1 MGPKVRPARLS
12 DKEPLMSFIRGV
24 WGGHDY
30 IPRVWDEWFR
40 DKANPMYVVEVDGV
54 PVGMNRMTILEDGSA
69 WLEGVRVH
77 PAHRGRGLATMLGE
91 NSLRV
96 ARRRGAKAFRLA
108 SGSRN
113 KAAHRQI
120 ARLGFTEVTR
130 FSVYEPVKGALARD
144 GAKRVSPGDL
154 DEAERLMRR
163 TKEFVIGHGVYWNNW
178 RATLMTPG
186 VTRGLAE
193 EGAVWRLGDA
203 VAVAKPGGEGRG
215 SWEQVCFIGGEPT
228 DAVRLARC
236 LFGRNRDA
244 SQRWA
249 YVPQGSPLVH
259 AMRTSGFARRVSIV
273 LFEWKAAK
281 G

>member
-1 MGPKVRPARLS
+1 MGIRVRPARLS

-30 IPRVWDEWFR
+30 IPRVWGEWFR

-54 PVGMNRMTILEDGSA
+54 PVGMNRMTMLEDGSA

-77 PAHRGRGLATMLGE
+77 PDHRGKGLATMLGE

-96 ARRRGAKAFRLA
+96 ARKRGAMAFKLA

-113 KAAHRQI
+113 KRAHRQI

-144 GAKRVSPGDL
+144 GARRVGPEDL

-163 TKEFVIGHGVYWNNW
+163 TKEFEIGHGVYWNNW
-178 RATLMTPG
+178 RAALMTPG
-186 VTRGLAE
+186 VTRRLVE
-193 EGAVWRLGDA
+193 EGAVWRLGGA
-203 VAVAKPGGEGRG
+203 VAVTKPGGEGRD
-215 SWEQVCFIGGEPT
+215 WEQIGFLGGEPT

-236 LFGRNRDA
+236 LFGRRKGA
-244 SQRWA
+244 SERWA
-249 YVPQGSPLVH
+249 YVPQGSPLIH
-259 AMRTSGFARRVSIV
+259 ALRTSGFARRVSVV